1 MRFNDR
7 AMALA
12 GIPDLPYDAFKKE
25 GGKIK
30 LHGGGGPTQTTSYQT
45 NIPEY
50 AEPYVKTMLGATEK
64 QVYKYGP
71 NGKISGFQPYQSYAA
86 YDRARG
92 GAGETVAGFTPMQ
105 TSAMRG
111 IQNYQLPEQ
120 TQAASQLAGYSGLGS
135 LGAGQQYQQMATDP
149 SSIQAYM
156 SPYVEGALQPQLR
169 EAARQSAIQGQQG
182 QAQAVGQGA
191 FGGSRSALVEAERQ
205 RNLGQLQSDIYG
217 KGMQD
222 AFQSAQQAQQFGAD
236 LGLKG
241 YGQAGEMAST
251 LGGLGQQQYGQEL
264 GLMGKQ
270 LEVGA
275 QQQQYEQ
282 QRLNQI
288 IQDYATSQ
296 QYPLMQL
303 GVLSNM
309 LRGLPMQAATT
320 QMYQAQPS
328 MMSQMAGGLGTGM
341 ALYGQAKQAGFNVAE
356 GGHITEKGIKKYAK
370 GGITGEYAVSDI
382 VSKLSDAQLDAQLK
396 NPNAPPEVKEAAAKE
411 AQRRA
416 EMRGMA
422 SGGIIAFSNGGGI
435 TNEEAKELG
444 YKDAAHFNNWYN
456 SLPSA
461 PKEETTNFEESSPE
475 HSEKVLADTLQQME
489 ADVEDRPPSA
499 GLKQAR
505 EPQREQNTALRDIVR
520 NAMDNQD
527 LSTQFDKPR
536 GITTMADMEA
546 ASARDAKDA
555 RPNIPD
561 AVRGYINAGVLN
573 AIQKKPAP
581 QVEAASTDKEPP
593 AQVATEPAA
602 EEQAVSAR
610 NLGTSGL
617 ENAPQGIRTGPPNVD
632 AAPVTASAET
642 KPAGITPEDELA
654 TYASQLKDVMGRT
667 PQQQAEIA
675 RKEREAL
682 GIVSPYAAEI
692 QKLEE
697 KKRKIEGSSKD
708 EYMDRLA
715 EFLMTWGSLPGP
727 TLVAANQAGRMFI
740 TNSIADRKERKRLL
754 DGLDASMSDI
764 NKAQYL
770 EKLGEHKEAAAKI
783 ESAGK
788 NFFEVN
794 EKLLVNK
801 QKKAELQSA
810 MERTMATLFSEE
822 SRARAKNLLD
832 ERLKNMEV
840 NKATDFM
847 NQVHIRTKALIAKGS
862 PADENTLN
870 KAMTEIIEE
879 TKGLDAKMLS
889 ALAATNQ
896 GLAALLQ
903 ADTAKDRS
911 KTEQT
916 RADTEREKA
925 RVEARKQFRPDLLTE
940 MLKPEN
946 DKAISIARKS
956 DKDKGLKITDPDS
969 EERRVRKA
977 IEKDLLESPAYKGLL
992 SPDDVTSV
1000 PDAAAPKPAA
1010 AKPAAA
1016 NATPNKPTP
1025 DMVKGLP
1032 PGATIG
1038 NHEKGKGWQVLD
1050 KDGKLLGHTGK

>member
-1 MRFNDR
+1 MLNIFKFIFNS
-7 AMALA
+7 
-12 GIPDLPYDAFKKE
+12 DLFTFYF
-25 GGKIK
+25 
-30 LHGGGGPTQTTSYQT
+30 GGGSSPTQNTTYQT

-50 AEPYVKTMLGATEK
+50 AEPYVTTMLGATEK
-64 QVYKYGP
+64 QLYKYGP
-71 NGKISGFQPYQSYAA
+71 SGEIVGFQPYKA
-86 YDRARG
+86 YTEYDKARG
-92 GAGETVAGFTPMQ
+92 GTGETVAGFTPMQ
-105 TSAMRG
+105 TGAMRG
-111 IQNYQLPEQ
+111 IQGYQLPGQ
-120 TQAASQLAGYSGLGS
+120 TQFASNLAGRAGLNS
-135 LGAGQQYQQMATDP
+135 MMAGRNYMNMATNP
-149 SSIQAYM
+149 YATQAFM
-156 SPYVEGALQPQLR
+156 SPYIENALAPELR
-169 EAARQSAIQGQQG
+169 EAARQSAIQGQQN
-182 QAQAVGQGA
+182 QAQAVMQGA
-191 FGGSRSALVEAERQ
+191 FGGSRSAIVEAERQ
-205 RNLGQLQSDIYG
+205 RNLGQQQADIYG
-217 KGMQD
+217 KGMQN
-222 AFQSAQQAQQFGAD
+222 AFQAAQQAQQFGAD
-236 LGLKG
+236 IGLKG
-241 YGQAGEMAST
+241 YGQAGDLAST
-251 LGGLGQQQYGQEL
+251 VGGLGQQQYGQEL

-356 GGHITEKGIKKYAK
+356 GGHITEKGIKRYAK

-382 VSKLSDAQLDAQLK
+382 VSKLSDAQLNAQLQ
-396 NPNAPPEVKEAAAKE
+396 NPNTTPEVKEAAVKE

-422 SGGIIAFSNGGGI
+422 GGGIVAFSNGGGI
-435 TNEEAKELG
+435 TDEEAKELG
-444 YKDAAHFNNWYN
+444 YKNAAHFNNWYN

-461 PKEETTNFEESSPE
+461 PKEETTNPEDLSPE
-475 HSEKVLADTLQQME
+475 HSEKVLAANLQQME
-489 ADVEDRPPSA
+489 EDVKDEPSSA
-499 GLKQAR
+499 GLEQAR
-505 EPQREQNTALRDIVR
+505 QAQREKNTALRDIVR

-546 ASARDAKDA
+546 AAAAESARDARGAKDA

-561 AVRGYINAGVLN
+561 AVRGYINAGVLE

-581 QVEAASTDKEPP
+581 QVEAASTNKEPP
-593 AQVATEPAA
+593 AQVVTEPTV
-602 EEQAVSAR
+602 EEQAVSAH

-617 ENAPQGIRTGPPNVD
+617 GNAPQGIRTGPPNAE

-667 PQQQAEIA
+667 PQRQAEIA

-740 TNSIADRKERKRLL
+740 ANSIADKKERKKLL

-801 QKKAELQSA
+801 QKKAELQNA
-810 MERTMATLFSEE
+810 MERTMATLSSEE

-847 NQVHIRTKALIAKGS
+847 NQVQIRVKALVAKGA

-889 ALAATNQ
+889 ALASSNQ
-896 GLAALLQ
+896 AIAALSQ
-903 ADTAKDRS
+903 AGTAQDRS
-911 KTEQT
+911 QTEKT
-916 RADTEREKA
+916 RADTERERA
-925 RVEARKQFRPDLLTE
+925 RVEARKQFRSDLLTE
-940 MLKPEN
+940 TMKPEN
-946 DKAISIARKS
+946 DKAISSARKS
-956 DKDKGLKITDPDS
+956 DKDKGLKITDPNS
-969 EERRVRKA
+969 EERKVRKE
-977 IEKDLLESPAYKGLL
+977 IEKNLLQNPAYKDLLS
-992 SPDDVTSV
+992 SDDVTSV
-1000 PDAAAPKPAA
+1000 PDTAAPKPAA
-1010 AKPAAA
+1010 PKPAAA